1 MEVVDEM
8 ASETFAEPVPV
19 VEINQIDQAVGPLES
34 KKKKKKRKSSKSSK
48 ADHSAKKNYSK
59 EKWRRSAEK
68 WQNISAERRE
78 GLERS
83 NIIHTMVPEAAKRAL
98 EGRVVSLPKQPRSD
112 ISGGPR
118 EMPRVSE
125 LVFSD
130 KCKDVSRAGVA
141 YAACMNLMVS
151 DYCFLNVRLLF

>member
-48 ADHSAKKNYSK
+48 ADHSAKERQKNYSK

-112 ISGGPR
+112 WRAKRNAEGLGIGLLRQVQGC
-118 EMPRVSE
+118 
-125 LVFSD
+125 FS
-130 KCKDVSRAGVA
+130 GVA